1 MQHPTGPCR
10 TIDLFLRGL
19 KLVFVIKGMG
29 QTNEQQRYFNEWQII
44 ELHVEV
50 DFIQTSLKL
59 LFTLQ
64 QYWNVVCDFQLSF
77 YV

>member
-1 MQHPTGPCR
+1 
-10 TIDLFLRGL
+10 
-19 KLVFVIKGMG
+19 MG